1 MASPLFGLLAQ
12 DSEFIWF
19 GPCQDAFELIKKKL
33 TTAPI
38 LQGPNWTLPFH
49 IHTDACKKAV
59 GAAIGQLEGKIPYAI
74 YFISKNLSKA
84 ELNYIVT

>member
-1 MASPLFGLLAQ
+1 MALPLFGLLAK
-12 DSEFIWF
+12 DPEIIWS
-19 GPCQDAFELIKKKL
+19 GPCQEAFELIKKQL

-38 LQGPNWTLPFH
+38 LRGPIWTLPFH
-49 IHTDACKKAV
+49 IHTDAFEKVV
-59 GAAIGQLEGKIPYAI
+59 GEALGKLEDKIPYAI